1 MKYVYDHLLYT
12 YMNIFICMVIY
23 DLSVFTFHLCL
34 FVFASVSMIRCSK
47 LKPATFTYAYMH
59 VSRDVYILSS
69 RWNATTTDHSED
81 ILGKSF
87 LSHIHCRH
95 RSLDRV
101 SGIQGH
107 GPIQLVHIKG
117 YVQSVC
123 IHLLSCLYL
132 RWSCVCLYCKD
143 RWSYL
148 SMYCKDRW
156 SFLCI

>member
-1 MKYVYDHLLYT
+1 MYGHLRFIRVYISFVSLRVRFCFYDSLFEAQTSNIYIYVL
-12 YMNIFICMVIY
+12 
-23 DLSVFTFHLCL
+23 
-34 FVFASVSMIRCSK
+34 
-47 LKPATFTYAYMH
+47 
-59 VSRDVYILSS
+59 RDVYILSS

-95 RSLDRV
+95 RSLERV

-132 RWSCVCLYCKD
+132 RWSCVCLYCED